1 MLSNLTFATLAG
13 MLSILSPCVLPLVP
27 IVLSTAASRHRFG
40 PAALAGGLAVS
51 FVAVGLFVALVGFG
65 LGLDLGV
72 FRSAGAIVM
81 ILIGT
86 VMLLPSL
93 QARVALAAGPVGNWT
108 ERRFGGFDESGWQ
121 GQFGVGLLL
130 GTVWSPCVGPTLG
143 AASLMAAR
151 GENLG
156 QVIVTMLAFG
166 IGAALPLLLLGSVSR
181 DIFNRNRDRMLSA
194 GKWLK
199 SVFGGILIAIG
210 LLILTGIDKE
220 LEARLVEMSPIWLT
234 DLTTRF

>member
-181 DIFNRNRDRMLSA
+181 DMFNRNRDRMLSA

-210 LLILTGIDKE
+210 LLILTGIDKQ

>member
-1 MLSNLTFATLAG
+1 
-13 MLSILSPCVLPLVP
+13 
-27 IVLSTAASRHRFG
+27 
-40 PAALAGGLAVS
+40 
-51 FVAVGLFVALVGFG
+51 
-65 LGLDLGV
+65 
-72 FRSAGAIVM
+72 
-81 ILIGT
+81 
-86 VMLLPSL
+86 
-93 QARVALAAGPVGNWT
+93 
-108 ERRFGGFDESGWQ
+108 
-121 GQFGVGLLL
+121 
-130 GTVWSPCVGPTLG
+130 
-143 AASLMAAR
+143 MAAR

-181 DIFNRNRDRMLSA
+181 DTSNRNRDRMLSA

>member
-1 MLSNLTFATLAG
+1 MLSSITFATLAG

-27 IVLSTAASRHRFG
+27 IVLSTAATRHRFG

-65 LGLDLGV
+65 LGFDLGV
-72 FRSAGAIVM
+72 FRSTGAIIM

-86 VMLLPSL
+86 VMIMPSL
-93 QARVALAAGPVGNWT
+93 QARVALAAGPIGNWT
-108 ERRFGGFDESGWQ
+108 ERRFGGFDDGGWQ

-156 QVIVTMLAFG
+156 QVVVTMLFFG
-166 IGAALPLLLLGSVSR
+166 IGAALPLLLLGSLSR
-181 DIFNRNRDRMLSA
+181 DMFNRNRDRMLGA

-199 SVFGGILIAIG
+199 GVFGGILIAIG
-210 LLILTGIDKE
+210 LLILTGIDKQ
-220 LEARLVEMSPIWLT
+220 LEARLVEMSPAWLT
-234 DLTTRF
+234 ELTTRF